1 WNSSGDRHNE
11 TNECRAPTPCRRPQG
26 RHPLEKPPMHPIA
39 LTRSSIILPTM
50 AFLRRI
56 GAPVERHLA
65 RCGLPAWISTD
76 PEALIPTSGVVRL
89 LNEAARSE
97 GIDDLGLR
105 AGLEAPVDAF
115 GFLGRR
121 VSRLPTLRQLL
132 HVALRH
138 HSAFSSSG
146 RMWVDSQGEQVRVCL
161 AFTAC
166 FDGDWQ
172 QADHY
177 VLMLI
182 LALLRLGAGAT
193 WRPAAVQLQ
202 TIQCDA
208 VSNFE
213 PLSTARINF
222 AQPVTA
228 VTFPRMLLDA
238 TLQPPRGDAG
248 ALDQG
253 VDAWQASAPADDF
266 IGSIFQVIQT
276 LSRDGYPNTQQ
287 TADVLGLGVRS
298 SQR

>member
-1 WNSSGDRHNE
+1 
-11 TNECRAPTPCRRPQG
+11 
-26 RHPLEKPPMHPIA
+26 
-39 LTRSSIILPTM
+39 
-50 AFLRRI
+50 
-56 GAPVERHLA
+56 
-65 RCGLPAWISTD
+65 
-76 PEALIPTSGVVRL
+76 
-89 LNEAARSE
+89 
-97 GIDDLGLR
+97 
-105 AGLEAPVDAF
+105 
-115 GFLGRR
+115 
-121 VSRLPTLRQLL
+121 
-132 HVALRH
+132 
-138 HSAFSSSG
+138 
-146 RMWVDSQGEQVRVCL
+146 MWVDSQGEQVRVCL

-182 LALLRLGAGAT
+182 LGLLRLGAGAT

-202 TIQCDA
+202 TIECDA

-298 SQR
+298 FQRHLASAGVTHEALVRRVRLATAVALLKETNARVLDIALDLGYSDHAHFTRAFRRWTGRSPQDFRRQYQASCDRGQTDRSKPSPGSTHPIPHRHGTGDSWGGA